1 LTPDDLRAAAEVH
14 SELGPGYRDA
24 VVESFLDKIGRE
36 IDARV
41 DSRLD
46 RVQDSKPH
54 RHPRDLSVLLAI
66 LSIGMGIAIT
76 AITLSIGHGEAL
88 IEMVLGWAAI
98 AFINY
103 NYGRNHRPADD
114 RQGDRRPGDRR

>member
-1 LTPDDLRAAAEVH
+1 VH

-24 VVESFLDKIGRE
+24 VVESFLDKIGKE

-41 DSRLD
+41 DNRLD
-46 RVQDSKPH
+46 RVQGSKPH

-88 IEMVLGWAAI
+88 IEMLLGWAAI

-103 NYGRNHRPADD
+103 NYGRNHRAADY
-114 RQGDRRPGDRR
+114 RHGDRR